1 MTATTATCTARPASA
16 PAKADRPNPGT
27 KAEAAATSPKCLCGC
42 NARTQRASALYIPGH
57 DARHAGLV
65 ARAIA
70 GYDGNKPSR
79 DPMTK
84 TDRNK
89 ALDAL
94 PSDLLR
100 SKASSHA
107 DRLITTAK
115 VKAARAKADADR
127 KAAVEAA
134 RKAS

>member
-1 MTATTATCTARPASA
+1 MSTTTTSARPASA
-16 PAKADRPNPGT
+16 PAKADRPTPGT
-27 KAEAAATSPKCLCGC
+27 KAEQATQSPKCLCGC
-42 NARTQRASALYIPGH
+42 GDRTQRASALYIPGH
-57 DARHAGLV
+57 DARHAGNV
-65 ARAIA
+65 ARAVA
-70 GYDGNKPSR
+70 GYKEGKQVK

-84 TDRNK
+84 AERK
-89 ALDAL
+89 SAIDAL

-100 SKASSHA
+100 AKASDHA
-107 DRLITTAK
+107 DRLITAAK